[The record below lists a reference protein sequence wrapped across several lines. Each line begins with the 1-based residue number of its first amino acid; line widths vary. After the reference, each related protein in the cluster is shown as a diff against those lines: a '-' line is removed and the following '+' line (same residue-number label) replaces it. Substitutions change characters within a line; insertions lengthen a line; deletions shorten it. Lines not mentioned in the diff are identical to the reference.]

1 MLPNRRFAAT
11 CLAGLLAA
19 SLAGCGATSGST
31 SAETTD
37 STASSETTSQAVSIG
52 DVQIDNAALLSTT
65 AAGIELTSNDEP
77 VVREAAV
84 VDTSGATK
92 IAFSGSG
99 ATVDGTGAQAD
110 GSDVTITKAGVY
122 VLSGTS
128 SDGRVVVDADQAE
141 ITLVFDGFDLTCA
154 DSSPVY
160 VYDAK
165 LVTINLAAGTENKLA
180 DGSAYTYGDSY
191 SSEVDEEPNACLYS
205 KDDLLI
211 NGAGSLEV
219 TGNANNGI
227 TSKDTLEIRDANL
240 TVAAANNG
248 VNGKDSLYIDSAT
261 VTVDAAGDA
270 LRSTND
276 SDETLGWVCVT
287 NSTLDLTA
295 GEDGV
300 QAETAL
306 AVASSDVAVVA
317 GGGSTCTVAADGSA
331 KGLKAGTTLTLA
343 SGTYDIDSADDAVHA
358 NGDAGVI
365 AGSYAISSGDD
376 GMHADGVMT
385 VLDGSIDIAES
396 YEGIEGSDI
405 EIAGGTIAVT
415 SSDDGLNAAGG
426 SDSSQAAGPMG
437 GDSFMKPGGMGASGA
452 GDYTML
458 VTGGTLDVDA
468 GGDGL
473 DSNGSL
479 TIEGG
484 TVCVASTGN
493 ADWGLDAETS
503 IEIDGG
509 YVFVASAGNMTES
522 ASGDQPSVLIGLS
535 NAQKGT
541 YVEVTAGDASYV
553 VELPI
558 QATSLLVSTPETVSG
573 ATVSANAG
581 GSADGAEGFMLLSG
595 ATYSGG
601 TDLGSVTVSSGMTS
615 LGSSAGGM
623 GSMGGGQGGMQSD
636 PGAGRD
642 QGQGDGQDSGG
653 TAPSDP
659 GSGMGDSMGTPGSGM
674 GGGMGGRGS
683 GASI

>member
-1 MLPNRRFAAT
+1 MLPNRRFTAA
-11 CLAGLLAA
+11 CMAGLLAV
-19 SLAGCGATSGST
+19 SLAGCGATTES
-31 SAETTD
+31 
-37 STASSETTSQAVSIG
+37 ASSETTDASATSSQATSQAVSIG

-65 AAGIELTSNDEP
+65 AAGIELTSNNEP
-77 VVREAAV
+77 AVRDASV

-92 IAFSGSG
+92 IEFSASS
-99 ATVDGTGAQAD
+99 ATVDGDGAKAE
-110 GSDVTITKAGVY
+110 GSDVTISKAGVY
-122 VLSGTS
+122 VLSGTCD
-128 SDGRVVVDADQAE
+128 DGRIVVDADQAE
-141 ITLVFDGFDLTCA
+141 ITLVFDGLDLTCS
-154 DSSPVY
+154 DSSAVF

-165 LVTINLAAGTENKLA
+165 LVTINVAAGSTNKLA
-180 DGSAYTYGDSY
+180 DGSSYTYNDSY

-211 NGAGSLEV
+211 NGAGSLEI

-240 TVAAANNG
+240 TVTAANNG

-261 VTVDAAGDA
+261 VTVDATGDA

-276 SDETLGWVCVT
+276 TDETLGWICIT

-306 AVASSDVAVVA
+306 AVASSDVSIVA
-317 GGGSTCTVAADGSA
+317 GGGNSGSVAADGSA

-343 SGTYDIDSADDAVHA
+343 SGTYSIDSADDAIHA
-358 NGDAGVI
+358 NGDVGVI
-365 AGSYAISSGDD
+365 AGTYAISTGDD

-385 VLDGSIDIAES
+385 VLDGDVDIAKS

-405 EIAGGTIAVT
+405 EIAGGTIDIV

-426 SDSSQAAGPMG
+426 SDSSQTGGPMG
-437 GDSFMKPGGMGASGA
+437 GDSFMNPGGMGGSGA
-452 GDYTML
+452 GDYQML
-458 VTGGTLDVDA
+458 ITGGTVDVNA

-522 ASGDQPSVLIGLS
+522 ASGDQASVLIGLS
-535 NAQKGT
+535 NAQKGSI
-541 YVEVTAGDASYV
+541 VEVTAGDASYV

-573 ATVSANAG
+573 ATVSASMG
-581 GSADGAEGFMLLSG
+581 GTASGGEGYMLLSG

-601 TDLGSVTVSSGMTS
+601 SDLGSVTVSSGMTS

-623 GSMGGGQGGMQSD
+623 GMGGQGGAQ
-636 PGAGRD
+636 
-642 QGQGDGQDSGG
+642 
-653 TAPSDP
+653 SDP
-659 GSGMGDSMGTPGSGM
+659 GSGMGGQDMGSQGGAQSDPGSGM
-674 GGGMGGRGS
+674 GGQNMGGQGGGMGGRGS
-683 GASI
+683 GASV